1 MEKFRNKYRIP
12 SARASWWNYGWAGAY
27 FITICTKDRNHYFGE
42 IKNGEMKLS
51 PCGILADVFWH
62 EIKNHAIDI
71 ELGAF
76 VVMPNHIHGILIL
89 NTDNHLLRSDNPD
102 TMGNNSAINFEND
115 IEKIGEI
122 GSGILGNIGNCGNE
136 IENIVGIDDIAD
148 IVNIGENGGGG
159 NGGGGN
165 GGGENGG
172 GENGGGGNVQ
182 TGHAPSLAMQSQ
194 SQSAS
199 SLSQSSPRNI
209 GKNSVSSIIGGYKSA
224 VTKHANRL
232 GLDFGWQTR
241 FHDHIIRNDSEY
253 QRIND
258 YIEDNP
264 KKWDADKFF

>member
-12 SARASWWNYGWAGAY
+12 SARATWWNYGWAGAY

-76 VVMPNHIHGILIL
+76 VVMPNHIHGIIIL
-89 NTDNHLLRSDNPD
+89 NTDNHLLGLEDPD
-102 TMGNNSAINFEND
+102 TMGNKLADIIGND
-115 IEKIGEI
+115 IENIGDIE
-122 GSGILGNIGNCGNE
+122 SGILGEIGNSGND
-136 IENIVGIDDIAD
+136 IENISGIDNIAD
-148 IVNIGENGGGG
+148 IENIGENGG
-159 NGGGGN
+159 
-165 GGGENGG
+165 E
-172 GENGGGGNVQ
+172 NVQ
-182 TGHAPSLAMQSQ
+182 TGHAPSLAMPSP
-194 SQSAS
+194 S
-199 SLSQSSPRNI
+199 SSPRNI

-232 GLDFGWQTR
+232 GLDFGWQSR
-241 FHDHIIRNDSEY
+241 FHDHIIRNDGEY

-258 YIEDNP
+258 YIENNP
-264 KKWDADKFF
+264 KKWDADKFKQK